1 MTWKQKQTTSVDGSF
16 AKKLPQNER
25 QMNSL
30 VGGFNPEE
38 NISQI
43 GSFPQVG
50 VKIKIF
56 ETT

>member
-1 MTWKQKQTTSVDGSF
+1 MEALRKT
-16 AKKLPQNER
+16 ARNER

-30 VGGFNPEE
+30 VGGFNQFEKT
-38 NISQI
+38 SQI

-50 VKIKIF
+50 VKINIF